1 MLLGFD
7 MMIATAERNSV
18 LMPWY
23 GQETFEETGNNLQ
36 VALPVLAVNLLNAEL
51 RLKRCESHDIGSE
64 EHQDDA
70 DILAFMIPQLLMV
83 VQAMLSNTENGT
95 QQEMLEL
102 QCRCYWLASTYY
114 LWIGR
119 CCNDASIAKDAEDAG
134 FDYLNKIMKCLAD
147 SPHPQKKLEIK
158 TPHLQSSLRQGDY
171 WCKLSTETLS
181 KYKEHLQSSFIVSRA
196 RQRFQEIQN
205 ERSQS
210 DDDVTNNSFI
220 TADDK
225 AKFASLG
232 LELLE
237 RYDIN
242 SDKSNLDELLSDLLL
257 LHEDH
262 LLNASVSATSSG
274 GSTDGK
280 MHWGRLWTDIPSS
293 SSNAAVSGFGVGSSR
308 PSIIQVLASSLI
320 TSGEKIPSLFLVYSK
335 LALTAIISRAQ
346 TVRGNSSVDTGIK
359 EKNEDATNDDED
371 KAGYNKRDNLLVLVV
386 NFLIDKMADMV
397 ESYTDEA
404 GLHSVLETYVIG
416 DDFGSLVFASLNMLP
431 SVNNPALQMNLSRSS
446 SSLVHALRKCPV
458 SRQAVEKVECV
469 YFRSLI
475 KALTQQKQ
483 EFVDLTNS
491 SNDKRLKKWQ
501 SQITSH
507 AELIFFTANEIAELL
522 SLNPTVINEDGS
534 ASVSHLIKA
543 ITEGELQSTT
553 AIIPIAHFTKIL
565 LWFWIFLSNPHD
577 IVTSP
582 TEKTIRDRL
591 MVPIASCII
600 ALCGSPGVTVDSSSF
615 IDQVAGKRDD
625 VSSDKSS
632 ALSFSDYFDSEDSAN
647 GLFLQGDSMEE
658 QRSRRVLLRKMCQ
671 LVQCIS
677 LVFKSVDVK
686 HIRNAETSSDFPSCQ
701 HGPFLPLVAVRVL
714 SSLSEGIFSLF
725 SEDVSQVV
733 YPYGARECGNMIDN
747 LLGKAYS
754 HLHGFS
760 FSSGDSC
767 ASKSYAPESIKVSIS
782 SLTRMYCHVLFLY
795 IYLPHIVMT
804 CPQLLLY
811 P

>member
-1 MLLGFD
+1 
-7 MMIATAERNSV
+7 MIATAERKTV

-23 GQETFEETGNNLQ
+23 GQETFKETGNNLQ
-36 VALPVLAVNLLNAEL
+36 AALPVLAVNLLNAEL

-64 EHQDDA
+64 EHQEDA
-70 DILAFMIPQLLMV
+70 DVLAFMIPQLLMF
-83 VQAMLSNTENGT
+83 VQAMLSNNGNGT
-95 QQEMLEL
+95 QQVMLQL

-134 FDYLNKIMKCLAD
+134 FDYLNKLMNLLAE
-147 SPHPQKKLEIK
+147 SSHPQKNLVIN
-158 TPHLQSSLRQGDY
+158 TQYLQSSHRQGDH
-171 WCKLSTETLS
+171 WRKLSSQTLS
-181 KYKEHLQSSFIVSRA
+181 KYKEHLQSSSIVSRA

-205 ERSQS
+205 DMNGRSQS
-210 DDDVTNNSFI
+210 DDDVSNNNFI
-220 TADDK
+220 TVDDK

-262 LLNASVSATSSG
+262 LLDASVSATSSG
-274 GSTDGK
+274 GSSDGR

-293 SSNAAVSGFGVGSSR
+293 SSSSSNAAVSGLGLGSSR

-320 TSGEKIPSLFLVYSK
+320 VSGEKIPSLFLVYSK

-346 TVRGNSSVDTGIK
+346 TVRGNSSVDAGIK
-359 EKNEDATNDDED
+359 EKNGDATNVDED
-371 KAGYNKRDNLLVLVV
+371 KSIEKAGYSKRDNLLVLVV

-404 GLHSVLETYVIG
+404 GLHSVLETYIIG
-416 DDFGSLVFASLNMLP
+416 DGFGSLIFTSLNKLP
-431 SVNNPALQMNLSRSS
+431 SVNNSALQMNLSRSS
-446 SSLVHALRKCPV
+446 SRLVKLLLECPV
-458 SRQAVEKVECV
+458 SRQYVEKVECV
-469 YFRSLI
+469 YFQSLI

-483 EFVDLTNS
+483 EFVDLTDS

-507 AELIFFTANEIAELL
+507 AELVFFTANESAELL

-534 ASVSHLIKA
+534 ASVSHLIRA
-543 ITEGELQSTT
+543 ITEGELQSTA
-553 AIIPIAHFTKIL
+553 AIIPLAHFTKTL
-565 LWFWIFLSNPHD
+565 LWFWIFISNPHD

-582 TEKTIRDRL
+582 TEKTVRDRL
-591 MVPIASCII
+591 IVPITSCII
-600 ALCGSPGVTVDSSSF
+600 ALCGSPGISVDSSSF

-686 HIRNAETSSDFPSCQ
+686 HVRNAETSPDFPSCQ

-760 FSSGDSC
+760 FSSGDPF
-767 ASKSYAPESIKVSIS
+767 APKSFAPESIKVSIS
-782 SLTRMYCHVLFLY
+782 SLTRMYGHV
-795 IYLPHIVMT
+795 
-804 CPQLLLY
+804 LLLY
-811 P
+811 IISHTS